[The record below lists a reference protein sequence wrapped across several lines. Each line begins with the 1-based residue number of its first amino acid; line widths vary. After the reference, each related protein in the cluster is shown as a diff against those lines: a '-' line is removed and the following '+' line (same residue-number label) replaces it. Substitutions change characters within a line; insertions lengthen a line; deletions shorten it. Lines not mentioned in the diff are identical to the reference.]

1 MAMSQIM
8 YFLGMIALLVLAATE
23 GFSQEKGEEK
33 NLPDTTIIQQDTIEL
48 NDQGLISTEQQRG
61 AASSDTIV
69 VTSEKRERKIP
80 RKAALYAAAFPGLGQ
95 AYNGSYWKIPIVYAT
110 FIGLGWVATF
120 NNDRYQLF
128 RRANIAITENIPE
141 QNPLRDLPR
150 RGTDARIV
158 SQAVE
163 SARRDR
169 DYVYI
174 LMAGAYALQIMEAI
188 TDSHL
193 IEFDVNEEL
202 TLELQPSAGQQMAYA
217 SQAAFIPATGLS
229 VFIKIK

>member
-1 MAMSQIM
+1 MLMSLRA
-8 YFLGMIALLVLAATE
+8 YLVGWVVLLMLSVTDGYA
-23 GFSQEKGEEK
+23 QEKGQEK
-33 NLPDTTIIQQDTIEL
+33 SLPDTTIIQKDTIEL
-48 NDQGLISTEQQRG
+48 NDQGLISTQQRRG
-61 AASSDTIV
+61 VASSDTILI
-69 VTSEKRERKIP
+69 TSEKQERKIP
-80 RKAALYAAAFPGLGQ
+80 RKAALYAAALPGLGQ

-128 RRANIAITENIPE
+128 RRANIAINNNIPE
-141 QNPLRDLPR
+141 QNPLRDVPR
-150 RGTDARIV
+150 RGTDPRIV

-169 DYVYI
+169 DFIYI

-193 IEFDVNEEL
+193 IEFDVNDEL
-202 TLELQPSAGQQMAYA
+202 SMELRPSAGQQMAYA